1 MAKQTAPTDY
11 GMTPEELADANAQG
25 MTPAEW
31 VAAYGSKVQQAEMEA
46 AGTQGSQA
54 PTMTGAGMTSAAD
67 SISTKQEAKQA
78 AAGNAPAGP
87 TTAQIEKEFANDPWS
102 QLGAGLAKTLEE
114 EQAPIEKAVSGQDTG
129 SQDKVAMSAAM
140 TTLGLSPGSGAAQWL
155 NSNIATANKAD
166 QPMQAAMAAY
176 GKAYET
182 GQKGVDTA
190 LTNMGQMNKLGVKT
204 APYQTWLQDIDQH
217 IQSNITYG
225 QVVPSW
231 AQSLPDA
238 LKYYLAQSGGT
249 SSSGTMPLTSLTY
262 PGSKNAGPSGSL
274 AGVAPGSTATP
285 AALGPTGSP
294 APS

>member
-1 MAKQTAPTDY
+1 MAGSNTSGDY
-11 GMTPEELADANAQG
+11 PGTNLPENIADWTPEQRAMVGQALGVYGNPKITSGLSVLANN
-25 MTPAEW
+25 P
-31 VAAYGSKVQQAEMEA
+31 
-46 AGTQGSQA
+46 
-54 PTMTGAGMTSAAD
+54 
-67 SISTKQEAKQA
+67 
-78 AAGNAPAGP
+78 PAGEVTKADLNAEKNP
-87 TTAQIEKEFANDPWS
+87 TSSVNTGLSEAQIEKEFANDPWS

-129 SQDKVAMSAAM
+129 SQDKAAM
-140 TTLGLSPGSGAAQWL
+140 TSALTTLGLSPGSGAAQWL

-190 LTNMGQMNKLGVKT
+190 LTNMGQMNQLGVNT
-204 APYQTWLQDIDQH
+204 APEQTWLQDIAQH

-262 PGSKNAGPSGSL
+262 PGSKNAGPASSL

-285 AALGPTGSP
+285 AALSPGSSP
-294 APS
+294 AAS